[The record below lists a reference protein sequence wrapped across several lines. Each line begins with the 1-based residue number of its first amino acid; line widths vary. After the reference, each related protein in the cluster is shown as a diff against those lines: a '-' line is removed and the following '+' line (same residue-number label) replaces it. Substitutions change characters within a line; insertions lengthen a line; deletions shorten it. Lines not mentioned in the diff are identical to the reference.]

1 MSYLDDA
8 LMKLGW
14 SVDNGMSINL
24 KTEEADAV
32 RRKLAGQPQA
42 DLDVDE
48 AVVGQALPKEDT
60 TDA

>member
-32 RRKLAGQPQA
+32 RRKLAGQGGARP
-42 DLDVDE
+42 
-48 AVVGQALPKEDT
+48 
-60 TDA
+60 